1 MLNLKRLTMYYYLII
16 TSDSDGS
23 IQKRIDVTNKSPRS
37 IERIENGM
45 MINLNQL
52 EYSTDIIESDIEL
65 NLI

>member
-1 MLNLKRLTMYYYLII
+1 MYKYLII

-45 MINLNQL
+45 LINLNQL
-52 EYSTDIIESDIEL
+52 EYSTDIIESDVEL

>member
-1 MLNLKRLTMYYYLII
+1 MLNLKRLTIYKYLII

-23 IQKRIDVTNKSPRS
+23 IQKRIDVTDKSPRS

-52 EYSTDIIESDIEL
+52 EYSTDIIESDVEL